1 MAKTTNPLLSISAKG
16 RIGKLIVYYGD
27 GFARG
32 WSTQIDP
39 KTAAQLKSRAVVAGV
54 MGMMK
59 ICVGL
64 DRAFLRNNYSKQ
76 WHTKFSAW
84 LTRDGLQNAQAL
96 HDVWS
101 AWPQA
106 ARDTWELIVP

>member
-32 WSTQIDP
+32 WSAQIDP
-39 KTAAQLKSRAVVAGV
+39 KTAAQLKSRAVVKGV

-59 ICVGL
+59 LCDGL
-64 DRAFLRNNYSKQ
+64 DRAFLRSSYSKQ
-76 WHTKFSAW
+76 WHTKFTAW
-84 LTRDGLQNAQAL
+84 LTRNGLANAQVLHDAWSAMSQNA
-96 HDVWS
+96 
-101 AWPQA
+101 
-106 ARDTWELIVP
+106 RDAWELIVP